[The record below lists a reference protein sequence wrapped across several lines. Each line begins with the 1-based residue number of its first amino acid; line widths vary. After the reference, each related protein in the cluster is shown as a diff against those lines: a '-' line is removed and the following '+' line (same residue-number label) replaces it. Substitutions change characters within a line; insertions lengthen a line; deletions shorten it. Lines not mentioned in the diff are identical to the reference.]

1 MQKRIHKSIIFIML
15 IMLAFTLTGCGS
27 NSGSPVAVSTY
38 TAKQDTMELPLILS
52 GVLTAGQTASIS
64 SQITGQVVQLGFA
77 AGDVVKEGDL
87 LVQLDTKSLEGQLL
101 AAQASL
107 QSAQAAA
114 AASNNQSYLAKI
126 SLDAAQKNYDRV
138 KQLYDAGAASALQ
151 MEDAQDKLNTA
162 SKQYENASGPA
173 LDQAQA
179 AINSAA
185 ANIKGYEIQI
195 AKSSITSPINGI
207 ISSQSVNVGEV
218 VSVGVPV
225 ISIIDNSQLKL
236 KCTVGQDD
244 LSLLSHGQ
252 SVQIAVDGYPNL
264 DLTGT
269 ITSVGPMAVS
279 TGEVFPVEITLDND
293 GNLMTGMS
301 AHATLVTKV
310 QGIIVPASAVVQND
324 GETVVFVTDGQQ
336 ASKRIVKTGLKNDT
350 FIQIL
355 EGLNEGDQVIVS
367 NAGALADNTRVK
379 IQ

>member
-1 MQKRIHKSIIFIML
+1 MQKRINKSFIIIML

-27 NSGSPVAVSTY
+27 NSGNPVAVKTY
-38 TAKQDTMELPLILS
+38 TAKQDSMDLPLIMS

-64 SQITGQVVQLGFA
+64 SQITGQVVKLGFT
-77 AGDVVKEGDL
+77 AGNAVKEGDL

-114 AASNNQSYLAKI
+114 EASKNQSYLAKI
-126 SLDAAQKNYDRV
+126 TLDAAQKNYDRV
-138 KQLYDAGAASALQ
+138 KQLYDAGAASELQ
-151 MEDAQDKLNTA
+151 LEDAQDKLNTA

-173 LDQAQA
+173 LNQAQA
-179 AINSAA
+179 AIDSATA
-185 ANIKGYEIQI
+185 SIKGYEIQI
-195 AKSSITSPINGI
+195 DKSSITSPINGT
-207 ISSQSVNVGEV
+207 ISSQTVNVGEV

-236 KCTVGQDD
+236 KCTIDQDE
-244 LSLLSHGQ
+244 LFLLSNGQ
-252 SVQIAVDGYPNL
+252 TVQIAVDGYPNL
-264 DLTGT
+264 NLNGT

-279 TGEVFPVEITLDND
+279 TGEVFPVEITLAND

-301 AHATLVTKV
+301 AHATLMNKV
-310 QGIIVPASAVVQND
+310 QGIIVPASAVVQNN
-324 GETVVFVTDGQQ
+324 GETMVFVTDGQH
-336 ASKRIVKTGLKNDT
+336 ASKRIVKTGLKNDN

-355 EGLNEGDQVIVS
+355 EGINEGDQVIVS
-367 NAGALADNTRVK
+367 NAGALTDNARVK

>member
-1 MQKRIHKSIIFIML
+1 ML